1 MSETKRRK
9 NPAGSH
15 ASLGGRSLR
24 DEIEMHNR
32 SRPTSGLYQS
42 LNLKVGR

>member
-9 NPAGSH
+9 NPTGSH
-15 ASLGGRSLR
+15 ASLGGTSLR

-32 SRPTSGLYQS
+32 SRPTSGLLFVWTIFPDS
-42 LNLKVGR
+42 